1 MKVNFEIGKEY
12 RCVGLYGGEYII
24 KVVCRTNDKIFFV
37 YDERTSD
44 DRSMQSAT
52 IEVKTVTVYGKN
64 LEELGT
70 VEMECAVAWSY
81 HSQYA
86 TSEDDV
92 DHGYYNALDLDRLY
106 TIEEFKTMQ
115 ECDEI
120 KNALLALGYTGNY
133 IEIEK
138 LDDIRA
144 RVIYSGHLILGIY
157 DFIKHTFVD

>member
-1 MKVNFEIGKEY
+1 
-12 RCVGLYGGEYII
+12 
-24 KVVCRTNDKIFFV
+24 
-37 YDERTSD
+37 
-44 DRSMQSAT
+44 
-52 IEVKTVTVYGKN
+52 
-64 LEELGT
+64 
-70 VEMECAVAWSY
+70 MECAVAWSY

-92 DHGYYNALDLDRLY
+92 DHGYYNALNLDRLY
-106 TIEEFKTMQ
+106 TVEEFKTMQ